1 LWDGIR
7 YTEVRNPLRY
17 LRNLFHDILNDYG
30 RVFVV
35 VRYSEN
41 TVIGMRGFT
50 EEEKKQGLT
59 LVFSRKNFK
68 DLAWAEDGSLQ
79 ATLGFGT
86 GNSILNLAESV
97 GPSGHVCGIDISPG
111 MLAVAKKKIAERG
124 MSARV
129 ELAVGD
135 ARELPF
141 DDESFDAA
149 FASFTLEL
157 FELEDIPKVL
167 AQVRRILKSRG
178 RVGIVSMATV
188 KENEAPST
196 LERTYIWMHRHFPHI
211 VDCQPIDVVQV
222 VRDAGFEIQ
231 KEIDMKIWTM
241 PVRAVVGT
249 VR

>member
-1 LWDGIR
+1 MWDGIR

-86 GNSILNLAESV
+86 GNRSERCFLFADDIMSVFSPDAKIKFDRWDVLDQEGFTEKSASAPES
-97 GPSGHVCGIDISPG
+97 G
-111 MLAVAKKKIAERG
+111 
-124 MSARV
+124 
-129 ELAVGD
+129 GD
-135 ARELPF
+135 STRNE
-141 DDESFDAA
+141 
-149 FASFTLEL
+149 
-157 FELEDIPKVL
+157 KV
-167 AQVRRILKSRG
+167 
-178 RVGIVSMATV
+178 VS
-188 KENEAPST
+188 
-196 LERTYIWMHRHFPHI
+196 LERFR
-211 VDCQPIDVVQV
+211 
-222 VRDAGFEIQ
+222 RLKA
-231 KEIDMKIWTM
+231 
-241 PVRAVVGT
+241 
-249 VR
+249 